1 MAPITY
7 NSLKKH
13 ESRLPPL
20 LPAGVKVAH
29 LSANDEDSVA
39 TVIFHDTGPGL
50 GGRTAVYSAEIDKNA
65 KVFYLDGATSGV
77 RNAVKGWLNQVQ
89 QSKE

>member
-13 ESRLPPL
+13 ESRLTPL
-20 LPAGVKVAH
+20 LPAGVKVAC
-29 LSANDEDSVA
+29 LVANEDDGVA
-39 TVIFHDTGPGL
+39 TVVFHDCGSGM
-50 GGRTAVYSAEIDKNA
+50 TAVYSAEIDKNA

-77 RNAVKGWLNQVQ
+77 RNAVKGWLSQIS